1 MAASLIDMAPSP
13 LTHVV
18 DVVDELAS
26 RAAFQRPDLSTAF
39 TDDGWLGVR
48 VTDLVLNRAG
58 LAFAAGE
65 VALARPAVA
74 RHPSDFIAFS
84 ERLGSLVGLRH
95 GDHFLFLDEAE
106 AAA

>member
-1 MAASLIDMAPSP
+1 MAPTSSP
-13 LTHVV
+13 TSTV

-39 TDDGWLGVR
+39 SDDGWLAIR
-48 VTDLVLNRAG
+48 LTDVLISTAG

-65 VALARPAVA
+65 LAIARPAVA
-74 RHPSDFIAFS
+74 RHASDFIAFS

-95 GDHFLFLDEAE
+95 GDHFAFADE

>member
-1 MAASLIDMAPSP
+1 MAPLSP
-13 LTHVV
+13 TSLVDLT
-18 DVVDELAS
+18 DELAA

-39 TDDGWLGVR
+39 GDDGWVAIRL
-48 VTDLVLNRAG
+48 TDVLISTAG

-65 VALARPAVA
+65 VAIARPAVA

-95 GDHFLFLDEAE
+95 GAHFLFADEADAQV
-106 AAA
+106 AA

>member
-1 MAASLIDMAPSP
+1 MAPISPSP
-13 LTHVV
+13 LAGVV
-18 DVVDELAS
+18 GELAA

-39 TDDGWLGVR
+39 SDDGWSAVR
-48 VTDLVLNRAG
+48 MTDVVINTAG

-95 GDHFLFLDEAE
+95 GQHFEFLEE
-106 AAA
+106 GAAP

>member
-1 MAASLIDMAPSP
+1 MAPSP

-18 DVVDELAS
+18 DVADELAS

-39 TDDGWLGVR
+39 TDDGWLPIR
-48 VTDLVLNRAG
+48 ISDVLINTAG

-65 VALARPAVA
+65 VAIARPAVA

-95 GDHFLFLDEAE
+95 GDHFVFLDEEAE
-106 AAA
+106 AA

>member
-1 MAASLIDMAPSP
+1 MAPTSP
-13 LTHVV
+13 TQVV
-18 DVVDELAS
+18 EIVDELAS

-39 TDDGWLGVR
+39 SDDGWSAIR
-48 VTDLVLNRAG
+48 VTDVLINTAG

-65 VALARPAVA
+65 IAIARPAVA
-74 RHPSDFIAFS
+74 RHPSDFIAYS

-95 GDHFLFLDEAE
+95 GDHFLFADERGE

>member
-1 MAASLIDMAPSP
+1 MTPPPPPSDTVTDLAGDLAA
-13 LTHVV
+13 
-18 DVVDELAS
+18 
-26 RAAFQRPDLSTAF
+26 RAAFQRPDLSTALG
-39 TDDGWLGVR
+39 DDGWVAIRL
-48 VTDLVLNRAG
+48 TDVLISTAG

-65 VALARPAVA
+65 YAIARPAVA

-95 GDHFLFLDEAE
+95 GDHFLFADETPAHAR